1 MITPMTP
8 TGTRRSIE
16 RRPGTTLGTSWP
28 YGWNGI
34 VAAAWSSPTAKFC
47 SWCIFEWTAPVSRW
61 VQLPNSGRCAS

>member
-47 SWCIFEWTAPVSRW
+47 SWCIFPWTAPVSRW